1 MIVHHDITDANLMY
15 ACALLLQSSEFY
27 DAVIV
32 GAGPAGASAAYYLAK
47 DGKKVLLLD
56 KKKFPRDKICGD
68 AVCKTGIEILQEMGV
83 YKELVAN
90 DKTYVVSPAAGT
102 LMMVLLRVL
111 HNTRPSPL
119 TAPVT

>member
-1 MIVHHDITDANLMY
+1 MRAI
-15 ACALLLQSSEFY
+15 LLQTSDFY

-47 DGKKVLLLD
+47 GGKKVLLLE

-68 AVCKTGIEILQEMGV
+68 AVCKTGIEILSEMGV

-90 DKTYVVSPAAGT
+90 GKTYVVSST
-102 LMMVLLRVL
+102 HV
-111 HNTRPSPL
+111 
-119 TAPVT
+119 

>member
-1 MIVHHDITDANLMY
+1 MLFCTY
-15 ACALLLQSSEFY
+15 LQTSEFY

-47 DGKKVLLLD
+47 EGKKVLLLD

-83 YKELVAN
+83 FKELVAN
-90 DKTYVVSPAAGT
+90 DKTYVVSTVTGA
-102 LMMVLLRVL
+102 LNVMMVLFRVM
-111 HNTRPSPL
+111 HNTIHSNSPCD
-119 TAPVT
+119 